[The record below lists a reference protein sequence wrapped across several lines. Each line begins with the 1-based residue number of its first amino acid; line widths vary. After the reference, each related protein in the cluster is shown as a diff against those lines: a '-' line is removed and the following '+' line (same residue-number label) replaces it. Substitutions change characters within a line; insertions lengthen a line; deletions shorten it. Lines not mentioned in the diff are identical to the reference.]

1 MKISKHSQENRHW
14 WSFLAKLWVQI
25 IKNESNVSSEKSR
38 SHFSMCQ
45 LFYDSGPYHIET
57 SSKSMEWFLYDRY
70 LRYERVK
77 AQQSGMKHFKLSFSF
92 SRNTFKILGTNK
104 PAKIYLFK
112 VNNRNTRKKCEK
124 CTMLTIKI
132 PERRHLRHW
141 RRSGVFSVN
150 VELISHLLLALNK

>member
-1 MKISKHSQENRHW
+1 MIFFGKVR
-14 WSFLAKLWVQI
+14 VQI

-38 SHFSMCQ
+38 SHLSMCQ
-45 LFYDSGPYHIET
+45 LFYVSGSYHIET

-92 SRNTFKILGTNK
+92 SRNTFEILGTNK

-132 PERRHLRHW
+132 PERSHLRH
-141 RRSGVFSVN
+141 
-150 VELISHLLLALNK
+150 